1 MSKLLIAIA
10 LLCVVAI
17 VVSVA
22 VSLAQTP
29 GSLGGPPQ
37 EVMNQGVST
46 AAVTPT
52 DNTLL
57 PNGTTRSLFNGN
69 ATVCTIA
76 VKLFRDTSA
85 VTFNNVQPGQFLPL
99 RAAVVMNTGTS
110 CTNIVALY

>member
-85 VTFNNVQPGQFLPL
+85 VTFNNVGPQLL
-99 RAAVVMNTGTS
+99 
-110 CTNIVALY
+110 

>member
-1 MSKLLIAIA
+1 MPKLLVAIA
-10 LLCVVAI
+10 FLCVLGIA
-17 VVSVA
+17 VSIA

-29 GSLGGPPQ
+29 GSTGGPAQ
-37 EVMNQGVST
+37 EVINQGVAT

-57 PNGTTRSLFNGN
+57 PNGTSRSLFNGN
-69 ATVCTIA
+69 ATVCDIA
-76 VKLFRDTSA
+76 VKLFRDTGA
-85 VTFNNVQPGQFLPL
+85 VTFKNVQPGQFLPL